1 MIQALAERLTFEEY
15 CNLDNGDRYELVNG
29 ELVAMPPGRGKHA
42 LIIDALNDIQLKGYQ
57 SDTRLAANI
66 ISSTTGKYGKS
77 VVKRKCLEKG
87 IAADVFEQNWL
98 EQAETEE
105 TGELVSLKAKVMR
118 KYKIDDFHQ
127 IEPKTKAKLWNY
139 LKYRGFNPF
148 EVLEQWQREEI
159 E

>member
-1 MIQALAERLTFEEY
+1 MTCLSYFFNLLSRREY
-15 CNLDNGDRYELVNG
+15 SAHEL
-29 ELVAMPPGRGKHA
+29 LKKGKEKGFDQSEV
-42 LIIDALNDIQLKGYQ
+42 IEALNDIQLKGYQ
-57 SDTRLAANI
+57 SDTRLAASI

-87 IAADVFEQNWL
+87 IAADLFEQTWL

-118 KYKIDDFHQ
+118 KYKIDDFHK